1 MQSQVVNTNDKSVP
15 TIYVITPTY
24 ARPQQKAE
32 LTRLCHTFLLVPNIH
47 WIIIEDAKSNT
58 NLVHNLLANCGVV
71 YSLINEATPPD
82 QKLRSVH
89 GFSKKL
95 FPSNLPFS
103 FTCTLY
109 GNKFK
114 TLSVYL

>member
-15 TIYVITPTY
+15 TVYVITPTY

-58 NLVHNLLANCGVV
+58 KLVHNLLANCGVV

-82 QKLRSVH
+82 QKLRSVLV
-89 GFSKKL
+89 FSEQ
-95 FPSNLPFS
+95 FYPSNLPFR
-103 FTCTLY
+103 FTCTFY
-109 GNKFK
+109 G
-114 TLSVYL
+114 

>member
-1 MQSQVVNTNDKSVP
+1 MKFHNRTD
-15 TIYVITPTY
+15 I

-71 YSLINEATPPD
+71 YTLINEATPPD
-82 QKLRSVH
+82 QKLSSTDSRHAKPRGVLQRNAGLH
-89 GFSKKL
+89 WIRQGPLKKWKEHSPQSHFL
-95 FPSNLPFS
+95 
-103 FTCTLY
+103 
-109 GNKFK
+109 KFALRGK
-114 TLSVYL
+114 T